1 MPEMDM
7 PDIGQ
12 LNVKLTLK
20 DSAQS
25 KMGEYHYDINDNLRN
40 NRPGAIRPICTY
52 NLDKPP
58 ENTEQTIKTKD
69 EQSPVVSLKTPR
81 MPSTLEDFEVIGT
94 IGTGSYGTCKKIRRK
109 KDGKVMV
116 WKEMEYG
123 SMTESEKQMLV
134 SEVNLLR
141 ELRHQHIVRY
151 YDRIIDRTQAI
162 IYIIM
167 EYCQGG
173 DLASIISRNRKDG
186 THVSEDFAW
195 KILIQAT
202 LALKECHRRKN
213 GKAVLHRD
221 LKPANVFLDA
231 DANVKLGDFGL
242 ARVLQH
248 EHSLAQTYVG
258 TPYYMSPELVNNQS
272 YNEKSDIWSLGCM
285 LYELCALTPP
295 FTATNEGDLKRKIR
309 IGQFPRLPT
318 QYSLELDMIIRR
330 MIQVEVSMRP
340 SIDSI
345 LADSVV
351 QRKQDSL
358 NRKNS
363 NVPKSKETRHSGGR
377 LSGSSEKEA
386 PVSVSGQETVVAKMR
401 QLALKEK
408 ELESRERSLAI
419 KEKLAEDKL
428 KRARELLE
436 KCSCGNRYASGE
448 ATPRLGGLAPSSEDA
463 DSELVTPPSCLLS
476 GKTKDSHSPK
486 KHVTFHNI
494 LNSKENLRGKLGQV
508 FPIDIEP
515 YKSTETSLRNEKSYN
530 FLFRNPGIADLSP
543 YTGREMR
550 TKYTRK
556 DFGLLNF
563 R

>member
-1 MPEMDM
+1 
-7 PDIGQ
+7 
-12 LNVKLTLK
+12 
-20 DSAQS
+20 
-25 KMGEYHYDINDNLRN
+25 
-40 NRPGAIRPICTY
+40 
-52 NLDKPP
+52 
-58 ENTEQTIKTKD
+58 
-69 EQSPVVSLKTPR
+69 
-81 MPSTLEDFEVIGT
+81 MPSTLEDFEVIAT

-173 DLASIISRNRKDG
+173 DLASIISQNRKNG

-221 LKPANVFLDA
+221 LKPANVFLDG

-242 ARVLQH
+242 ARVLHH

-285 LYELCALTPP
+285 LYELCALAPP
-295 FTATNEGDLKRKIR
+295 FTATNEGELKRKIR
-309 IGQFPRLPT
+309 IGQFPRLPL

-358 NRKNS
+358 NRRNGNNHKL
-363 NVPKSKETRHSGGR
+363 KETSLAKAR
-377 LSGSSEKEA
+377 LSGSGDKESTSEQDA
-386 PVSVSGQETVVAKMR
+386 LAAKMR

-408 ELESRERSLAI
+408 ELESRERSLASR
-419 KEKLAEDKL
+419 EKLAEDKL
-428 KRARELLE
+428 KRAMELLE
-436 KCSCGNRYASGE
+436 KCSCGNSYTSGE
-448 ATPRLGGLAPSSEDA
+448 PTPRFGRVSPSSGRHQLT
-463 DSELVTPPSCLLS
+463 SYSR
-476 GKTKDSHSPK
+476 
-486 KHVTFHNI
+486 
-494 LNSKENLRGKLGQV
+494 LRGCPVGMV
-508 FPIDIEP
+508 YPISSPRNCGARLKYEYQC
-515 YKSTETSLRNEKSYN
+515 YKY
-530 FLFRNPGIADLSP
+530 
-543 YTGREMR
+543 
-550 TKYTRK
+550 
-556 DFGLLNF
+556 
-563 R
+563 

>member
-1 MPEMDM
+1 MDR
-7 PDIGQ
+7 
-12 LNVKLTLK
+12 L
-20 DSAQS
+20 DSAREQTDGVKS
-25 KMGEYHYDINDNLRN
+25 RMVEYEYDVNDNLRN
-40 NRPGAIRPICTY
+40 NRPAAVRPKCT
-52 NLDKPP
+52 LSLEKPP
-58 ENTEQTIKTKD
+58 ENVEQTIRSSKD
-69 EQSPVVSLKTPR
+69 EQSPIVSLKTPR
-81 MPSTLEDFEVIGT
+81 MPSTLDDFEVMAT

-173 DLASIISRNRKDG
+173 DLASIISRNRKEG

-231 DANVKLGDFGL
+231 EANVKLGDFGL
-242 ARVLQH
+242 ARVLHH

-285 LYELCALTPP
+285 LYELCALAPP
-295 FTATNEGDLKRKIR
+295 FTATNEGELKRKIR

-330 MIQVEVSMRP
+330 MIQVECLPPR
-340 SIDSI
+340 
-345 LADSVV
+345 
-351 QRKQDSL
+351 
-358 NRKNS
+358 
-363 NVPKSKETRHSGGR
+363 
-377 LSGSSEKEA
+377 
-386 PVSVSGQETVVAKMR
+386 
-401 QLALKEK
+401 AL
-408 ELESRERSLAI
+408 
-419 KEKLAEDKL
+419 
-428 KRARELLE
+428 ELLE
-436 KCSCGNRYASGE
+436 KCSCENSYVTTE
-448 ATPRLGGLAPSSEDA
+448 AAPRVGRLSPSSGRPQI
-463 DSELVTPPSCLLS
+463 TPYSRLHGCPVGMVYPIS
-476 GKTKDSHSPK
+476 SPRNCGSRL
-486 KHVTFHNI
+486 KHDFNY
-494 LNSKENLRGKLGQV
+494 
-508 FPIDIEP
+508 
-515 YKSTETSLRNEKSYN
+515 YKY
-530 FLFRNPGIADLSP
+530 
-543 YTGREMR
+543 
-550 TKYTRK
+550 
-556 DFGLLNF
+556 
-563 R
+563 

>member
-1 MPEMDM
+1 
-7 PDIGQ
+7 
-12 LNVKLTLK
+12 
-20 DSAQS
+20 
-25 KMGEYHYDINDNLRN
+25 
-40 NRPGAIRPICTY
+40 
-52 NLDKPP
+52 
-58 ENTEQTIKTKD
+58 
-69 EQSPVVSLKTPR
+69 
-81 MPSTLEDFEVIGT
+81 MPSTLEDFEVITT

-242 ARVLQH
+242 ARVLHH

-285 LYELCALTPP
+285 LYELCALAPP
-295 FTATNEGDLKRKIR
+295 FTATNEGDLKKKIR

-351 QRKQDSL
+351 QRKQNSL
-358 NRKNS
+358 NRKNA
-363 NVPKSKETRHSGGR
+363 NAQKLKEAPHAGVR
-377 LSGSSEKEA
+377 LSGSGDKDLPA
-386 PVSVSGQETVVAKMR
+386 SGQDAVASKMR
-401 QLALKEK
+401 QIALKEK

-419 KEKLAEDKL
+419 KEKLADDKL
-428 KRARELLE
+428 KRAMELLE
-436 KCSCGNRYASGE
+436 KCNCGKRYASGE
-448 ATPRLGGLAPSSEDA
+448 ATPRIGGLSPSSEDT

-494 LNSKENLRGKLGQV
+494 LNSKENLRQKLG
-508 FPIDIEP
+508 PELYN
-515 YKSTETSLRNEKSYN
+515 YKSTETFLREEKSCD
-530 FLFRNPGIADLSP
+530 FLFRNPGITGLSGFG
-543 YTGREMR
+543 GRDMR
-550 TKYTRK
+550 TKYTRR